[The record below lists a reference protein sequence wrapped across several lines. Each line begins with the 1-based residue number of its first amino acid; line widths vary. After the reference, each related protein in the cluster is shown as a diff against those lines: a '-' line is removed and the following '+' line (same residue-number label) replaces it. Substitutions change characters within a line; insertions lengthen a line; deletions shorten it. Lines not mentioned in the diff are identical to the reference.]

1 MINNNRAFVLEAVST
16 TSHQSATARLFLRRL
31 FYKIYVAIISLLFLC
46 LHPLLQELV
55 REYLK
60 VVLKANCNT
69 L

>member
-16 TSHQSATARLFLRRL
+16 TSHQSATARLFLR
-31 FYKIYVAIISLLFLC
+31 YKIYVAIISLLFLC
-46 LHPLLQELV
+46 LYPLLQELV